1 MLERQR
7 EVRIEGRETEKKR
20 GEKRENMKK
29 RIESKV
35 EGEVLSKY
43 YIVQYCNSFVTTT
56 SKHISLQASFFF
68 YCIKCR
74 IFGEIQVFDNEHDPT
89 KEGKERAASL
99 TFISHVYWPCTANIT

>member
-1 MLERQR
+1 MLLERQR

-68 YCIKCR
+68 
-74 IFGEIQVFDNEHDPT
+74 F
-89 KEGKERAASL
+89 
-99 TFISHVYWPCTANIT
+99 TA